1 MRRFSCKAILF
12 DLDGVLVNSNANVER
27 HWRLWAQKHGLNAEA
42 VLHLSHGRPSM
53 ETIQLVAP
61 HLPAYEEMKQ
71 LHERVALDFEGVEE
85 IPGVKALV
93 EALPER
99 HWAVVTSG
107 DWLLAPGRLRHVGLS
122 LPKVMITSDDVSKGK
137 PDPEGYLKAAANL
150 GFSPEQ
156 CLVIED
162 AIAGVKA
169 ARAARMQVIAVTT
182 TYPAHELL
190 EADAQVSAM
199 SQIQVNVTS
208 TNEEG
213 TRLEVVLSD
222 LN

>member
-1 MRRFSCKAILF
+1 
-12 DLDGVLVNSNANVER
+12 
-27 HWRLWAQKHGLNAEA
+27 
-42 VLHLSHGRPSM
+42 
-53 ETIQLVAP
+53 
-61 HLPAYEEMKQ
+61 
-71 LHERVALDFEGVEE
+71 
-85 IPGVKALV
+85 VKALV
-93 EALPER
+93 EALPEG

-137 PDPEGYLKAAANL
+137 PDPEGYLKAATNL
-150 GFSPEQ
+150 GFPPEQ

-190 EADAQVSAM
+190 EANAQVSAM

-208 TNEEG
+208 TDEDG
-213 TRLEVVLSD
+213 ICLEVNLI
-222 LN
+222 

>member
-1 MRRFSCKAILF
+1 MQHFSCKAILF

-27 HWRLWAQKHGLNAEA
+27 HWRLWAQKHGLNAEE

-71 LHERVALDFEGVEE
+71 LHEQVALDFEGVEE
-85 IPGVKALV
+85 VPGVKALV
-93 EALPER
+93 EALPEG

-137 PDPEGYLKAAANL
+137 PDPEGYLKAATNL
-150 GFSPEQ
+150 GFPPEQ

-162 AIAGVKA
+162 ASESRPCCKNAGDRRYNHLPCSRTVGSKCSS
-169 ARAARMQVIAVTT
+169 VC
-182 TYPAHELL
+182 HEPNSG
-190 EADAQVSAM
+190 E
-199 SQIQVNVTS
+199 
-208 TNEEG
+208 
-213 TRLEVVLSD
+213 RHFYR
-222 LN
+222 